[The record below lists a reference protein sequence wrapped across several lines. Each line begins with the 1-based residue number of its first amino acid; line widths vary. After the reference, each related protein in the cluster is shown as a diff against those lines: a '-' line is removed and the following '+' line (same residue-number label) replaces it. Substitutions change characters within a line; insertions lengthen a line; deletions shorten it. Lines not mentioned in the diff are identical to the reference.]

1 MNAENMTI
9 FTDFI
14 LVGFTTDPKINAAI
28 FVLFFIIY
36 VVTFTGNGLIIILVI
51 INAQLH
57 KPMYLFLCVLS
68 VLDLCYSTAVLPR
81 LLADLF
87 STERIISYFSCGL
100 QMYVILL
107 VEGSECQLL
116 TVMAYDRYVAIC
128 QPLHY
133 PVLMRWGNCYK
144 LLALVFILTFM
155 LCTLPSIA
163 NPITICSNHV
173 NHFMCEMLAVLK
185 LSCEGIASSELQIFS
200 VSFITLLLPL
210 VLILLSYSAIISSV
224 LKLRSVGRS
233 KAFSTCTSHL
243 LVVALYFGTAM
254 LMYFG
259 PSSMYST
266 DQEKYSSI
274 FYVIVSP
281 MLNPLIYTLNN
292 QEAKEAIKKVLAKK
306 PLNKRILALTY
317 LSHLNI
323 SNP

>member
-1 MNAENMTI
+1 MACT
-9 FTDFI
+9 
-14 LVGFTTDPKINAAI
+14 
-28 FVLFFIIY
+28 
-36 VVTFTGNGLIIILVI
+36 
-51 INAQLH
+51 
-57 KPMYLFLCVLS
+57 
-68 VLDLCYSTAVLPR
+68 
-81 LLADLF
+81 
-87 STERIISYFSCGL
+87 L
-100 QMYVILL
+100 QIYVILL

-144 LLALVFILTFM
+144 LVALVFILTFM
-155 LCTLPSIA
+155 LCTLPA
-163 NPITICSNHV
+163 MVNPITICYNRM
-173 NHFMCEMLAVLK
+173 NHFMCEILAFIK
-185 LSCEGIASSELQIFS
+185 LSCKSISSSELQIFS

-243 LVVALYFGTAM
+243 LVVALYFGTVM

-266 DQEKYSSI
+266 NQEKYSSI

-292 QEAKEAIKKVLAKK
+292 REVKDTIKKILTVLK
-306 PLNKRILALTY
+306 P
-317 LSHLNI
+317 SI
-323 SNP
+323 S

>member
-1 MNAENMTI
+1 MENSTTI
-9 FTDFI
+9 ITELI
-14 LVGFTTDPKINAAI
+14 LLGFTTDPKTNAAL

-36 VVTFTGNGLIIILVI
+36 LVTFTGNSLIIYMVI
-51 INAQLH
+51 INPKLR
-57 KPMYLFLCVLS
+57 KPMYFFLCILS
-68 VLDLCYSTAVLPR
+68 FLDLCYSTTALPR

-87 STERIISYFSCGL
+87 STEKSISYMACSL
-100 QMYVILL
+100 QIYVILL

-144 LLALVFILTFM
+144 LVALVFILTFM
-155 LCTLPSIA
+155 LCTLPAIL
-163 NPITICSNHV
+163 NPINICYHRI
-173 NHFMCEMLAVLK
+173 NHFMCEMLAFIK
-185 LSCEGIASSELQIFS
+185 LSCEKNISFRELLIFS

-210 VLILLSYSAIISSV
+210 MLILMSYAAIISSV
-224 LKLRSVGRS
+224 LKIRSAGRS

-243 LVVALYFGTAM
+243 GVVALYFGTVM

-292 QEAKEAIKKVLAKK
+292 REVKDAIEKVF
-306 PLNKRILALTY
+306 T
-317 LSHLNI
+317 I
-323 SNP
+323 S